1 MSLVAWYPLNG
12 NLKNNSYEFGDLEI
26 KGTATS
32 INSSGK
38 TGQCY
43 YSSVYG
49 AGQMVSKK
57 AYLLGDTQSM
67 FCWVKFPSLGNSSNL
82 NGVLGQHRYSYNSN
96 KGANMGITIVYVADS
111 SQTAG
116 YYGLA
121 CVNTANASKRTYKDY
136 TGSTKLL
143 VDNWYHIGYT
153 YDGAKIRIYVN
164 GKIDGEY
171 DFTGLTK
178 TEEPLMVFSWSFSS
192 AVPGESAM
200 FSSYSMKG
208 SINDVRVYDHC
219 LSTSEVARLAE
230 GLVLHYDF
238 ENPNIESTTNLIT
251 SITSGGRTSIINDG
265 TTVLTNGENADTYFY
280 LKLSKTLEAGK
291 TYTLSCTGE
300 GIITNS
306 DGHGDYF
313 RFGLAGQG
321 GVPQISIYN
330 GRSSLTFVATS
341 TQAVNNLL
349 LDDITGHRCLTQCKF
364 YDWQLEEKDHA
375 TPYVKGSRTSDVCYD
390 SSGYGHH
397 ATVTG
402 SPQII
407 PSDSPSGTHMIYAD
421 GATVLS
427 TDKIFTDNVN
437 QCHTV
442 SFWIKPTETISASTL
457 VNFNSGYRTCHSSSN
472 GKSLCYLN
480 SGTSDSYVYGSKL
493 ENGTWYHVTWVVD
506 TDNVVCKVYYNG
518 ALNASSGNYTST
530 DVPAGFAST
539 TKFLEKIKGYIA
551 DIKIY
556 ATAFSADQVKKLYE
570 VKARSTSS
578 GSLLAGQFVEYGE
591 NIAFQSTVDLIKGVQ
606 SGYWTAVKKDSY
618 APNGT
623 GGLGKY
629 TQSNCSVT
637 YEDGECHIYSAPNL
651 TTSEN
656 GNTMWGGLCW
666 SPMKIASNVLQDG
679 HRYIITW
686 HMRGKSSSS
695 MDVGWSNYIGW
706 TGTSSNPTP
715 TINGSLYPSTFNDYD
730 VGINCYYD
738 FTINDTVFKEHT
750 ATTGNTNFVAGT
762 TYLSYSGFKIGYAYG
777 NTGTNGRD
785 VYISN
790 LQLFDITYLEEQHPG
805 IKSDDVFKLL
815 FMEEKNG
822 NMKIY
827 HGGHVG
833 ATEFI
838 EI

>member
-1 MSLVAWYPLNG
+1 MGLIAWYPLNG
-12 NLKNNSYEFGDLEI
+12 DVKDKLGGPSLT
-26 KGTATS
+26 GTFTS
-32 INSSGK
+32 DTSGK
-38 TGQCY
+38 TGSCAKQYKNKLSGSNSDLVGCEEFSLAMWLY
-43 YSSVYG
+43 YPSTESSSAWSDVFGIKVTNGTTSTDLRTEVYSSTNNT
-49 AGQMVSKK
+49 ALN
-57 AYLLGDTQSM
+57 A
-67 FCWVKFPSLGNSSNL
+67 FC
-82 NGVLGQHRYSYNSN
+82 NGVLTNDGGSGNFVFELDKWQHLVLV
-96 KGANMGITIVYVADS
+96 KTKTHIKVY
-111 SQTAG
+111 
-116 YYGLA
+116 
-121 CVNTANASKRTYKDY
+121 
-136 TGSTKLL
+136 
-143 VDNWYHIGYT
+143 
-153 YDGAKIRIYVN
+153 
-164 GKIDGEY
+164 IDGINKINH
-171 DFTGLTK
+171 TIG
-178 TEEPLMVFSWSFSS
+178 
-192 AVPGESAM
+192 
-200 FSSYSMKG
+200 SSYSGTVTAVGTFHLSDTTFNGKY
-208 SINDVRVYDHC
+208 NDFRIYDHE
-219 LSTSEVARLAE
+219 LSLSEINRLAE

-238 ENPNIESTTNLIT
+238 ENPHIEATTNLIT
-251 SITSGGRTSIINDG
+251 SITSGGRTSIINNG

-300 GIITNS
+300 GIITNT

-313 RFGLAGQG
+313 RFGLQGQG

-341 TQAVNNLL
+341 TQAVNSLL

-375 TPYVKGSRTSDVCYD
+375 TPYTKTTRSSDVCYD

-397 ATVTG
+397 ATVAG
-402 SPQII
+402 SPQIVE
-407 PSDSPSGTHMIYAD
+407 DSPSGTRMIYTD
-421 GATVLS
+421 GGVTLT
-427 TDKIFTDNVN
+427 TDKIFTDNTN

-442 SFWIKPTETISASTL
+442 SFWVKPTEIVGASHL
-457 VNFNSGYRTCHSSSN
+457 VNFNSGYRVYHSTS
-472 GKSLCYLN
+472 GTSLCYLN
-480 SGTSDSYVYGSKL
+480 SGTNDSYVYGKAVPI
-493 ENGTWYHVTWVVD
+493 NTWTHITWVVD
-506 TDNVVCKVYYNG
+506 TDNVICKVYYNG
-518 ALNASSGNYTST
+518 VLNATSTNYTST
-530 DVPAGFAST
+530 DVPAGFSAST
-539 TKFLEKIKGYIA
+539 VFLKNLKGYIA

-570 VKARSTSS
+570 VKARANNN
-578 GSLLAGQFVEYGE
+578 GSLSAGQFVEYGE
-591 NIAFQSTVDLIKGVQ
+591 NIAFQSTVDLFKGVQ
-606 SGYWTAVKKDSY
+606 SGYWTKVEKDSY

-629 TQSNCSVT
+629 TQTNCSVT
-637 YEDGECHIYSAPNL
+637 YENGECHIYSAPNL
-651 TTSEN
+651 TTSAN

-695 MDVGWSNYIGW
+695 MDIGWHNYIGW
-706 TGTSSNPTP
+706 DGASSNPTP
-715 TINGSLYPSTFNDYD
+715 TLNGSLYPSTFNDYD

-777 NTGTNGRD
+777 NTGANGRD

-790 LQLFDITYLEEQHPG
+790 LQMFDITYLEEQHPG